1 MVVAVGL
8 TLFVPVAALEVKLP
22 GVMAMLVAPV
32 TAQLKVLLPD
42 EMLVG
47 SAEKEA
53 IAGAEPFGAGGVV
66 EPQPVSPTKIN
77 PISRICD
84 HRNSAEEWSPRVSR
98 SWLVVCGGLGVALCG
113 SRVVSAQR
121 RSHAGRRGVAVRP
134 YFRQRKNIPRAIV
147 AAARHVSGS
156 LNQLG

>member
-84 HRNSAEEWSPRVSR
+84 HRNSAEEWSPQS
-98 SWLVVCGGLGVALCG
+98 LVRGLSFAAVWVLPF
-113 SRVVSAQR
+113 
-121 RSHAGRRGVAVRP
+121 VAVVW
-134 YFRQRKNIPRAIV
+134 FPRSVEVMPVDGALLYALI
-147 AAARHVSGS
+147 SGKGRTFPAPS
-156 LNQLG
+156 